1 MFSHRPSSPV
11 DSVAE
16 QAAVLR
22 RSGSAA
28 ARTLGDRLPLKQGD
42 SWGMAEN
49 GISCLCWATMATEN
63 RRGNAMPSTR
73 FWHSSSGPKPL
84 SHFLAPL

>member
-11 DSVAE
+11 DSVEE

-28 ARTLGDRLPLKQGD
+28 ARTLGDRRSLKQGD
-42 SWGMAEN
+42 SRGMAEN
-49 GISCLCWATMATEN
+49 IISYLCWATMATEN
-63 RRGNAMPSTR
+63 RLGIAAPSTR

-84 SHFLAPL
+84 SHFL